1 VFRRLPFRILQFAA
15 ALAFVAVITLFYHKV
30 LPVNQT
36 TVALTYLLAILAV
49 STFWGFAVSAVMSVA
64 AMLAFNFYFL
74 PPVGKFTI
82 SDPQNWAALVAFL
95 ATSLIAS
102 QLATRVRREADEAK
116 QRRKEIERLYTFSQQ
131 LLVSGNVITLLNSIP
146 NHIVE
151 TFEVGAAALYLDYK
165 QKFYHS
171 GAAPHFNDE
180 ELKRATAREEPLRDA
195 ARSLCL
201 VPVRMGTRPI
211 GSLGISGRL
220 LSKQTLEALG
230 SMIAIAFER
239 ARAVEELGKTEATRE
254 GERLKSA
261 LLDSVTH
268 DFRTPLTSIK
278 ASVTSLLSAA
288 NTNEAQKRELLSVI
302 NEECDRLNQLVG
314 DAAEMAKL
322 DAGEFELNLE
332 PNSISEI
339 VAAALAH
346 CKTALGS
353 RSVRIDIPANL
364 PPVRVDF
371 NRIKDVLVRLIEN
384 ADVYSPKDKPITISA
399 EVHGDFLSTSVA
411 DNGPG
416 IEEMEL
422 GLIFDKFYR
431 GKDQRYLVLGTG
443 MGLPIAKAI
452 VEAHGGAIT
461 VTSQRGHGSV
471 FSLTLP
477 LARSRGA
484 EKPTSDA
491 R

>member
-1 VFRRLPFRILQFAA
+1 
-15 ALAFVAVITLFYHKV
+15 
-30 LPVNQT
+30 
-36 TVALTYLLAILAV
+36 
-49 STFWGFAVSAVMSVA
+49 
-64 AMLAFNFYFL
+64 
-74 PPVGKFTI
+74 
-82 SDPQNWAALVAFL
+82 
-95 ATSLIAS
+95 
-102 QLATRVRREADEAK
+102 
-116 QRRKEIERLYTFSQQ
+116 
-131 LLVSGNVITLLNSIP
+131 
-146 NHIVE
+146 VE

-180 ELKRATAREEPLRDA
+180 ELKQATAREEPLRDA

-220 LSKQTLEALG
+220 LSRQTLEALG

-288 NTNEAQKRELLSVI
+288 NTSEDQKRELLSVI

-314 DAAEMAKL
+314 DAAEMARL
-322 DAGEFELNLE
+322 DAGEFELRLE
-332 PNSISEI
+332 PNSIAEI
-339 VAAALAH
+339 VAAALGH
-346 CKTALGS
+346 CKTALGN
-353 RSVRIDIPANL
+353 RSVHVDAPDTL
-364 PPVRVDF
+364 PPVRADF
-371 NRIKDVLVRLIEN
+371 DRIKDVLVRLIEN
-384 ADVYSPKDKPITISA
+384 ADVYSPKDQPITISA
-399 EVHGDFLSTSVA
+399 EVHGDFLSVSVA

-452 VEAHGGAIT
+452 VEAHGGAIS
-461 VTSQRGHGSV
+461 VMSQRGHGSV
-471 FSLTLP
+471 FSFTLP
-477 LARSRGA
+477 LAKEPGGA
-484 EKPTSDA
+484 

>member
-1 VFRRLPFRILQFAA
+1 VFRRLPFRILQFAVALGIVA
-15 ALAFVAVITLFYHKV
+15 AITLFYRNIIT
-30 LPVNQT
+30 VNQT

-49 STFWGFAVSAVMSVA
+49 STFWGFTVSALMSVA

-82 SDPQNWAALVAFL
+82 TDPQNWAALVAFL

-102 QLATRVRREADEAK
+102 QLATRVRREADEAQ
-116 QRRKEIERLYTFSQQ
+116 QRRKEIERLYAFSQQ

-180 ELKRATAREEPLRDA
+180 ELKRAMAREEPLRDA

-220 LSKQTLEALG
+220 LSRQTLEALG

-288 NTNEAQKRELLSVI
+288 NTTEGQKRELLCVI

-332 PNSISEI
+332 PNSIAEI

-346 CKTALGS
+346 CKTALAH
-353 RSVRIDIPANL
+353 RPVHVDIPNTL

-371 NRIKDVLVRLIEN
+371 DRIKDVLVRLIEN
-384 ADVYSPKDKPITISA
+384 ADAYSQKDLPITISA
-399 EVHGDFLSTSVA
+399 ETHGDFLSVSVA

-416 IEEMEL
+416 IEDMEL

-452 VEAHGGAIT
+452 VEAHGGTIT

-477 LARSRGA
+477 LALSRGA
-484 EKPTSDA
+484 G
-491 R
+491 

>member
-1 VFRRLPFRILQFAA
+1 VLQFAA
-15 ALAFVAVITLFYHKV
+15 AIAIVAGITLFYRKV

-36 TVALTYLLAILAV
+36 TVALSYLLAILAV
-49 STFWGFAVSAVMSVA
+49 STAWGFTVSAFMSVA
-64 AMLAFNFYFL
+64 AMLAFNYYFL

-102 QLATRVRREADEAK
+102 QLATRVRREADEAQ
-116 QRRKEIERLYTFSQQ
+116 QRRKEIERLYAFSQQ

-171 GAAPHFNDE
+171 GAAPHFNDD
-180 ELKRATAREEPLRDA
+180 ELRRATAREEPLRDA

-220 LSKQTLEALG
+220 LSRQTLEALG

-288 NTNEAQKRELLSVI
+288 NTTEGQKRELLSVI

-314 DAAEMAKL
+314 DAAEMARL
-322 DAGEFELNLE
+322 DAGEFELRLQ
-332 PNSISEI
+332 PNSIAEI
-339 VAAALAH
+339 VAAALGH

-353 RSVRIDIPANL
+353 RSVRVDVPETL

-371 NRIKDVLVRLIEN
+371 DRIKDVLVRLIEN
-384 ADVYSPKDKPITISA
+384 ADVYSPKDRPITISA
-399 EVHGDFLSTSVA
+399 EVHGDFLSVSVA

-452 VEAHGGAIT
+452 VEAHGGTIG

-477 LARSRGA
+477 LAQEQGGA
-484 EKPTSDA
+484 

>member
-1 VFRRLPFRILQFAA
+1 VFRRLPFRILQFAS
-15 ALAFVAVITLFYHKV
+15 ALAIVAAITFFYRNIIT
-30 LPVNQT
+30 VNQT

-49 STFWGFAVSAVMSVA
+49 STFWGFAVSAFMSVA
-64 AMLAFNFYFL
+64 AMLAFNYFFL

-102 QLATRVRREADEAK
+102 RLATRVRREADEAQ
-116 QRRKEIERLYTFSQQ
+116 QRRKEIERLYAFSQQ

-180 ELKRATAREEPLRDA
+180 ELKRAMVREEPLRDA
-195 ARSLCL
+195 SRSLCL

-220 LSKQTLEALG
+220 LSRQTLEALG

-278 ASVTSLLSAA
+278 ASVTSLLSSA
-288 NTNEAQKRELLSVI
+288 NTTESQKHELLSVI

-314 DAAEMAKL
+314 DAAEMARL

-332 PNSISEI
+332 PNSIAEI
-339 VAAALAH
+339 VAASLAH
-346 CKTALGS
+346 CKTALAN
-353 RSVRIDIPANL
+353 RPVHLDIAGTL
-364 PPVRVDF
+364 PSVRVDF
-371 NRIKDVLVRLIEN
+371 DRIKDVLVRLIEN
-384 ADVYSPKDKPITISA
+384 AGVYSPKNQPITISA
-399 EVHGDFLSTSVA
+399 EVHGDFLSASVA

-416 IEEMEL
+416 IEDMEL

-452 VEAHGGAIT
+452 VEAHGGSIS

-477 LARSRGA
+477 LARTRGL
-484 EKPTSDA
+484 EKTVSDA